1 VTQPRYRAI
10 AALLM
15 LALPIAY
22 AALAPD
28 RAVTRL
34 DTDMKKAP
42 FLDAETVRQIPQQTE
57 VSLLQRKGG
66 WYQVELA
73 DQLQG
78 WVRMTSLRLQPAA
91 SAATPADEI
100 VTGRAGSRDIVAS
113 TAIRGIDESDLE
125 SATPDMPAVERLNDY
140 SVSAADAEAYALAIP
155 LTARAVAYMTPE
167 DAAAVAIPAAPAP
180 AAADPAEARE

>member
-1 VTQPRYRAI
+1 
-10 AALLM
+10 M

-34 DTDMKKAP
+34 DTDMKNAP

-57 VSLLQRKGG
+57 VSLLLRKGG

-73 DQLQG
+73 DQLRG
-78 WVRMTSLRLQPAA
+78 WVRMTSLRLRPAA
-91 SAATPADEI
+91 SAATPADDI

-125 SATPDMPAVERLNDY
+125 SATPDMPAVERLSDY
-140 SVSAADAEAYALAIP
+140 SVSAAEAEAHALTIP
-155 LTARAVAYMTPE
+155 LTAQHVAYMTPE
-167 DAAAVAIPAAPAP
+167 DAAVVVIPDAPAP
-180 AAADPAEARE
+180 AGTGTAAEQPGTQK